1 MSRGTE
7 QPAYTRFAAVALAE
21 VSTAHWIGRPL
32 EPGWVA
38 ETLGWG
44 VLDQIQINLLDEFGP
59 DFRRFGRR
67 VGKRLW
73 RALESSR

>member
-1 MSRGTE
+1 
-7 QPAYTRFAAVALAE
+7 V
-21 VSTAHWIGRPL
+21 

-44 VLDQIQINLLDEFGP
+44 VLDQIQNNLLDEFGP

-73 RALESSR
+73 RALELSR